1 MRPNGSPPH
10 IAETMKDTT
19 RSNYKAWVEKLVD
32 ECLPLDLQKK
42 LLTQEPLT
50 REEALKF
57 MNVVSL
63 AGDAKRLSGESEII
77 AEVRRQGQLT
87 RQEFRKSQRDPL
99 SVKDKRP
106 KAQRT
111 LIDKA
116 VHLYVL
122 LHDINGS
129 SDTSFLSCCNRY
141 WDLATEHFTDITQ
154 YKNFVNYDYNNFYD
168 ISALE
173 DMIRRGDITI

>member
-1 MRPNGSPPH
+1 MRESFPMVDISD
-10 IAETMKDTT
+10 AE
-19 RSNYKAWVEKLVD
+19 YKAWVERLVHT
-32 ECLPLDLQKK
+32 CLPFELEKK
-42 LLTQEPLT
+42 IAYGQPLT
-50 REEALKF
+50 KEETERYA
-57 MNVVSL
+57 NVVHLVSEMRR
-63 AGDAKRLSGESEII
+63 ARNHANTMTRLDEI
-77 AEVRRQGQLT
+77 ATEVKRQGQLT
-87 RQEFRKSQRDPL
+87 RQEFRKVQRDPL
-99 SVKDKRP
+99 SVKDKRSR
-106 KAQRT
+106 AQRT

-129 SDTSFLSCCNRY
+129 SDASFLSCCNRY
-141 WDLATEHFTDITQ
+141 WNLATEHFTDITQ

>member
-1 MRPNGSPPH
+1 MNDVSN
-10 IAETMKDTT
+10 AE
-19 RSNYKAWVEKLVD
+19 YKAWVERLVHT
-32 ECLPLDLQKK
+32 CLPLELEKK
-42 LLTQEPLT
+42 IAYGEPLS
-50 REEALKF
+50 REEAEKYA
-57 MNVVSL
+57 NVVNLVSEMRRTRNHGETI
-63 AGDAKRLSGESEII
+63 ARLDELRNEIK
-77 AEVRRQGQLT
+77 RQGQLT